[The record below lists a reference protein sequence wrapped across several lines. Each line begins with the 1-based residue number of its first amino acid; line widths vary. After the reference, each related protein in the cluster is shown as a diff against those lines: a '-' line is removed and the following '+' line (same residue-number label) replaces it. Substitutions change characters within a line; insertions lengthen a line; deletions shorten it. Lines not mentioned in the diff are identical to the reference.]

1 MLGLVRQPFEVGE
14 DAPVVQTL
22 RDAAAGRLGRAPAWC
37 GEPFWTDCAIL
48 AQAGIPA
55 VMFGADGGGA
65 HSAEEWA
72 EEASVETLADILT
85 DAATAFCG
93 RTAAARG

>member
-1 MLGLVRQPFEVGE
+1 M
-14 DAPVVQTL
+14 
-22 RDAAAGRLGRAPAWC
+22 GRLGRAPEWR

-48 AQAGIPA
+48 AGAGIPA

-72 EEASVETLADILT
+72 DEASVEALTDIL
-85 DAATAFCG
+85 AEVALAFCQP
-93 RTAAARG
+93 A